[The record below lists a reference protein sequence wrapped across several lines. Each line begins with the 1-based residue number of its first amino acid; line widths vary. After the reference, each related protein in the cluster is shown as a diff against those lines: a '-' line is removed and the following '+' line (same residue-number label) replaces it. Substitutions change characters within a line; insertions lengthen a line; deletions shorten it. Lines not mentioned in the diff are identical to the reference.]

1 MKQLTDYIEE
11 KLLINKDYSYDKITP
26 KSFRELRDI
35 ITKRSKENPKSID
48 LSDIDVS
55 QVDAF
60 VDLSGF
66 GIFGGCSARVLEY
79 IDVTGWDVSH
89 IDNFF
94 ELFAWLSHL
103 KEIKGIEDWKI
114 SPKATTTKMFVDV
127 PKEAWPSWYE

>member
-26 KSFRELRDI
+26 KSFRELKDI
-35 ITKRSKENPKSID
+35 ITKRSKENPKSLD

-55 QVDAF
+55 HVDAF

-66 GIFGGCSARVLEY
+66 GIFGGCSPQILEY

-94 ELFAWLSHL
+94 ELFGWLSHL
-103 KEIKGIEDWKI
+103 KEIKGIEDWNI
-114 SPKATTTKMFVDV
+114 SPDAQLTRMFVGV
-127 PKEAWPSWYE
+127 PKKARPSWYE